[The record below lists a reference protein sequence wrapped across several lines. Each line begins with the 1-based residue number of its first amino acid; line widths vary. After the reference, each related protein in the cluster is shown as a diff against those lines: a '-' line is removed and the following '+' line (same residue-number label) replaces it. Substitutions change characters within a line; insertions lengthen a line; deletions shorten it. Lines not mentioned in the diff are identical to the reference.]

1 MPIGDKPSAKRFF
14 VYTPLNPQ
22 VGNLITFNAAS
33 STDYDGIISAYQWDF
48 GDPSASSEQATSSV
62 STATTTHSYLTAG
75 TYTASLIVFDNQN
88 ASSTATS
95 TIISVNTSGINHLVI
110 SEIMADAGASRSDD
124 EFIELYN
131 PTNGAI
137 SLNGYSIQYLSGTAT
152 STANIQKKN
161 FSSNAQI
168 APKSF
173 FLLVNNNA
181 TSSLLS
187 KKDMDYSFGLSGN
200 QSGATI
206 FLVNATISI
215 SGANDLV
222 IIDGLSYGNPQLAV
236 SAATSTVPNSNK
248 SLERKAWQ
256 NGQCLSSQLDGE
268 FLGNGCDTNNASD
281 FEIRNSPNP
290 QNFQGLPELRSQP
303 TKPENFTVKYSSS
316 TMELNFNWDAL
327 QASSTLTYKITD
339 ISNTSSTLP
348 TIETASTT
356 AKVSINEIGQD
367 YNFFVQAFDK
377 DGLGSATSTA
387 STTTP
392 SFFSGLY
399 FYQDS
404 RDPSTGSGQAAYL
417 IETYYNQ
424 YPFVPNLYYNPPNS
438 SWKLLVFYLNSD
450 AEKQSNIDNFR
461 DYQPNNIQNVLGIKY
476 KQCSGGGITQ
486 KNSLLLP
493 DISSR
498 CGTEGDAQNIG
509 FAFTEL
515 EDNHFIIQ
523 TASSSQELILT
534 NQNYLTV
541 AFYSTYSIGVGPI
554 PSFQLVAID
563 KTKYYFNNLPRQQ
576 SPQLNGAIT
585 LIFDKPNS
593 RLNIDWPKATD
604 ADTLDS
610 LLTYEIK
617 YASSADWQTL
627 SGNATSTTKIVSAG
641 DNLSISVRAK
651 DDFGNYSSSLTTD
664 WFYPPTIFYI
674 TQTATSSWDTND
686 TSYCYGCFGRK
697 DGNGNATVSLQSI
710 TPAETFNFNKVV
722 LRIKHTVGNDNAN
735 LKLAIYPHN
744 ATSSQPDFN
753 NIISSATL
761 SNISGNPENDLTFSF
776 TNPITI
782 SAGNKYWLVLEAE
795 GYNYAAWQSN
805 SWQNAISENNPYA
818 GGEIGKTTI
827 NNNYSNVSVDSNADW
842 YMKIG
847 LEQ

>member
-1 MPIGDKPSAKRFF
+1 MPTSKSSAERFF
-14 VYTPLNPQ
+14 VYTPQNPK
-22 VGNLITFNAAS
+22 VGDLIIFNAAS
-33 STDYDGIISAYQWDF
+33 STNPDGQIISYQWNF
-48 GDPSASSEQATSSV
+48 GDSSAGSGQATSSV
-62 STATTTHSYLTAG
+62 STATTTHSYSTAG
-75 TYTASLIVFDNQN
+75 TYTTSLIVFDNQN
-88 ASSTATS
+88 VSSIATS
-95 TIISVNTSGINHLVI
+95 TIILVASSTPQLSEANHIVI
-110 SEIMADAGASRSDD
+110 SEIQIKGDNPDD

-131 PTNGAI
+131 PTNNII

-236 SAATSTVPNSNK
+236 SVATSTVPNSNK

-399 FYQDS
+399 FYQDP
-404 RDPSTGSGQAAYL
+404 RDTSKNL

-424 YPFVPNLYYNPPNS
+424 YPFVPNLYYDPPNS

-461 DYQPNNIQNVLGIKY
+461 DYQPNNIQNILAIKY

-509 FAFTEL
+509 FVFTEL

-534 NQNYLTV
+534 DQNYLTV

-563 KTKYYFNNLPRQQ
+563 KTKYYFNNLPARQ

-585 LIFDKPNS
+585 LNFDKPNS

-697 DGNGNATVSLQSI
+697 RRQWQCHGKLTKHYSGGNFQL
-710 TPAETFNFNKVV
+710 
-722 LRIKHTVGNDNAN
+722 
-735 LKLAIYPHN
+735 
-744 ATSSQPDFN
+744 
-753 NIISSATL
+753 
-761 SNISGNPENDLTFSF
+761 
-776 TNPITI
+776 
-782 SAGNKYWLVLEAE
+782 
-795 GYNYAAWQSN
+795 
-805 SWQNAISENNPYA
+805 
-818 GGEIGKTTI
+818 
-827 NNNYSNVSVDSNADW
+827 
-842 YMKIG
+842 
-847 LEQ
+847 